1 MTKTK
6 RSRRLGQTMME
17 FVLIICLVAAAVSG
31 TVYFFGDKIKEAF
44 NVAIEVIANATG
56 IGKDG
61 GSGIGNNPDTT
72 QDPTTNRQ

>member
-31 TVYFFGDKIKEAF
+31 AVYLFGDKIKKAF
-44 NVAIEVIANATG
+44 E
-56 IGKDG
+56 DG
-61 GSGIGNNPDTT
+61 GEIVKESTEVGKRGASGIGSNTP
-72 QDPTTNRQ
+72 PSPGKE

>member
-31 TVYFFGDKIKEAF
+31 AVYLFGDKIKEAF
-44 NVAIEVIANATG
+44 NKNTDVVNTSIEQI
-56 IGKDG
+56 
-61 GSGIGNNPDTT
+61 
-72 QDPTTNRQ
+72 DPPKP

>member
-31 TVYFFGDKIKEAF
+31 AVYLFGDKIKEAF
-44 NVAIEVIANATG
+44 SENTVVVSKSIKAGQSGASD
-56 IGKDG
+56 IGSNTPPSSDKE
-61 GSGIGNNPDTT
+61 
-72 QDPTTNRQ
+72 

>member
-31 TVYFFGDKIKEAF
+31 AVYLFGDKIKKAF
-44 NVAIEVIANATG
+44 ETGGDVVAESTKVGQGGASD
-56 IGKDG
+56 IGPNTPPPSPNK
-61 GSGIGNNPDTT
+61 
-72 QDPTTNRQ
+72 Q

>member
-31 TVYFFGDKIKEAF
+31 AVYLFGDKIKEAF
-44 NVAIEVIANATG
+44 TKNTDVVKTSIEQI
-56 IGKDG
+56 
-61 GSGIGNNPDTT
+61 
-72 QDPTTNRQ
+72 DPPKP